1 MSVKSKKRALL
12 VVCSLFLVTFLA
24 GMVLA
29 QTVQDEK
36 KALGQTSTQ
45 SQFSY
50 QKMVQSEECTQQM
63 AQNQYTYEKKVQNK
77 TANSKMTQNINGSN
91 SGTQGQQGDQ
101 EDQGSQGQQEDQG
114 QQGNQ
119 GTQDSRNS
127 NGGGKN

>member
-77 TANSKMTQNINGSN
+77 TANSKMTQSINGSN
-91 SGTQGQQGDQ
+91 S
-101 EDQGSQGQQEDQG
+101 GSQGQQEDQG

-119 GTQDSRNS
+119 GNQGNQDSRNS

>member
-77 TANSKMTQNINGSN
+77 TANSKMTQSINGSN
-91 SGTQGQQGDQ
+91 SA
-101 EDQGSQGQQEDQG
+101 SQGQQEDQG

-119 GTQDSRNS
+119 GNQGNQDSRNS